1 MSFYLL
7 GKVSSTWCKSFYFRK
22 RRELYKS
29 TCRDCGH
36 SRMSWFPHCP
46 WRDVS
51 DTLILLWFDVDKS
64 HTLPPCTSP
73 SPRIGPPHRLSPLY
87 SWLNLP
93 DSLLP
98 SGIHQDSLRSS
109 DRGGLWLISQST
121 AISCLIFSC
130 EKPQLLFFS
139 SQVCLDVT
147 FPFAPAILTLSL
159 IRVVT
164 FTWAALSQQMK
175 GEGGR
180 TGR

>member
-46 WRDVS
+46 WREVS
-51 DTLILLWFDVDKS
+51 DTLILLWFHVDKS
-64 HTLPPCTSP
+64 PSP
-73 SPRIGPPHRLSPLY
+73 SPTTHTGPAHRLSPI
-87 SWLNLP
+87 SPWLSLP
-93 DSLLP
+93 DILLP

-121 AISCLIFSC
+121 AISCLMFSC
-130 EKPQLLFFS
+130 EKPQLLFFFS

-164 FTWAALSQQMK
+164 FTWTALSQQMK
-175 GEGGR
+175 EGEGGR

>member
-46 WRDVS
+46 WREVS
-51 DTLILLWFDVDKS
+51 DTLILLWFDVVRA
-64 HTLPPCTSP
+64 TP
-73 SPRIGPPHRLSPLY
+73 SPRLSPIY

-93 DSLLP
+93 DILLP

-130 EKPQLLFFS
+130 EKPQLLFFFLPS
-139 SQVCLDVT
+139 
-147 FPFAPAILTLSL
+147 LSGCD
-159 IRVVT
+159 ISICSCHPHPVPD
-164 FTWAALSQQMK
+164 
-175 GEGGR
+175 
-180 TGR
+180 